1 MSSRTA
7 VVSEVQSVTEVK
19 TPGFWR
25 RLRRLLFW
33 LHLICGVSVGLI
45 MLVLSVT
52 GTLLIFEK
60 QVISYSDS
68 RSLPTVTPTG
78 PKLPMESLLEKVKTA
93 SGARPSAI
101 SVPSNGNAPI
111 SITVGRDQVYV
122 VDPYRGAV
130 AGPVSPKLRSFY
142 ATVTGLHRWFGF
154 EGKSRD
160 VVKTIKGVATL
171 IVVFLMISGL
181 VIWLPRHWKWKNLK
195 AIAIPQWKG
204 TRRARNWNWHNAAG
218 IWSAVPL
225 LIIAVTGTIMTFQ
238 WANALLFRVAG
249 TPLPQAQAEGRQAEG
264 NAKGG
269 PEKHRT
275 EVATSNLPL
284 NELFAAAAKQKPGP
298 YTIQLRLAD
307 KPSSAMTFIFN
318 QDNGDR
324 PQFRDQLILDS
335 ATGRV
340 IRWEQFDQQ
349 TRGRRWRLWVRFLH
363 TGEALGMVGQA
374 IAGLAS
380 AGGALLAWSGLV
392 LSWIRFRNWRR
403 SRLPQH

>member
-1 MSSRTA
+1 
-7 VVSEVQSVTEVK
+7 
-19 TPGFWR
+19 
-25 RLRRLLFW
+25 LLFW
-33 LHLICGVSVGLI
+33 LHLICGVSEGLI
-45 MLVLSVT
+45 MLILSVT
-52 GTLLIFEK
+52 GPLLIFEK
-60 QVISYSDS
+60 QVLSYSDS
-68 RSLPTVTPTG
+68 RYLPAVTPTG
-78 PKLPMESLLEKVKTA
+78 SKLPMESLLEKVKTV

-101 SVPSNGNAPI
+101 SVPSSANALI

-130 AGPVSPKLRSFY
+130 AGPVSPKLRVFY

-171 IVVFLMISGL
+171 IVVFLLVSGL
-181 VIWLPRHWKWKNLK
+181 AIWFPRHWKWKNLK
-195 AIAIPQWKG
+195 AITILQWKG
-204 TRRARNWNWHNAAG
+204 TRRGRNWNWHNAAG
-218 IWSAVPL
+218 IWSAIPL

-249 TPLPQAQAEGRQAEG
+249 TPLPQAQGEARQAEG

-269 PEKHRT
+269 TEKYRA
-275 EVATSNLPL
+275 EAATSALSL
-284 NELFAAAAKQKPGP
+284 NELFAVAAKQKPGP
-298 YTIQLRLAD
+298 YTIQLRLSD
-307 KPSSAMTFIFN
+307 KPAPTTTFIFN
-318 QDNGDR
+318 RDNGDR
-324 PQFRDQLILDS
+324 PQFRDQLTLDS
-335 ATGRV
+335 ATGRIV
-340 IRWEQFDQQ
+340 RWEQFDEQ

-392 LSWIRFRNWRR
+392 LSWIPYRNWRR
-403 SRLPQH
+403 SRIPQH